1 MAQPHENDGDGRWG
15 ARSPTGGGAI
25 GEEMKVFGIGLSRSG
40 SMALNKALRIL
51 GYRSLFVLTYAQ
63 LEKNLMKYDAFT
75 HVPLATMYREL
86 DSRFPDSK
94 FILNVRDQ
102 ESWLRSCEKWWAVT
116 ESARKTGIARE
127 IPLRTYGTDRFD
139 REIFRRVYDRHLND
153 VTRHF
158 AGRERSLLILD
169 ICGGEGFEK
178 LCPFLGKSVPTQPF
192 PHENSARATFERR
205 WYRLKRY
212 LVQHTKA
219 REVKRFLMR
228 SLGRN

>member
-1 MAQPHENDGDGRWG
+1 
-15 ARSPTGGGAI
+15 
-25 GEEMKVFGIGLSRSG
+25 MKVFGIGLSRCG
-40 SMALNKALRIL
+40 SMALNTGLKIL
-51 GYRSLFVLTYAQ
+51 GYRSLFVLTYKQ
-63 LEKNLMKYDAFT
+63 LEKNLLKYDAFT

-86 DSRFPDSK
+86 DGRFPDSK

-102 ESWLRSCEKWWAVT
+102 ESWLQSCEKWWAVT
-116 ESARKTGIARE
+116 ESARKKGVGRE

-139 REIFRRVYDRHLND
+139 REIFRHVYDRHLHD

-158 AGRERSLLILD
+158 AGREHALLILD

-178 LCPFLGKSVPTQPF
+178 LCPFLGKPIPTQPF
-192 PHENSARATFERR
+192 PNENSASATFERR
-205 WYRLKRY
+205 LYMLKRF

-228 SLGRN
+228 GLGRY